1 MANPQPAP
9 KSVSKELLAGIMD
22 LQMKAMAPGIPV
34 PQRQSLKNRA
44 QELGDQVIELEAS
57 RFNKATEQYK
67 NALQRVEKAN
77 AEMRTAIKS
86 INNMI
91 KVLDKASKLFGS
103 LDGLLKVA
111 AKFIPI
117 G

>member
-9 KSVSKELLAGIMD
+9 KSVSTKLLAGITD
-22 LQMKAMAPGIPV
+22 LQMKAMAPGIPI
-34 PQRQSLKNRA
+34 PQRQALKNRA

-57 RFNKATEQYK
+57 RFNKATDQYK
-67 NALQRVEKAN
+67 NALQQVEKAN
-77 AEMRTAIKS
+77 AEMRATIKS

-103 LDGLLKVA
+103 LDKLLKVA
-111 AKFIPI
+111 VKVI